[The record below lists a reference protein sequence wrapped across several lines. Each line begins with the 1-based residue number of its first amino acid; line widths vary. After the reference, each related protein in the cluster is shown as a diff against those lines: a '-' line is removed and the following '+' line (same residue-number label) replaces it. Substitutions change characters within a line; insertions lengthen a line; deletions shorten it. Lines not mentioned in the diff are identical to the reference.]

1 MAVRYDEV
9 LVQACGLTDRG
20 RVRPANEDAFVV
32 SDLSAEDDPTLP
44 AAGIPVRE
52 RGVLVAVSDGM
63 GGAQAGE
70 VASALVIDSLKEHLG
85 DDCKWSEI
93 KTSMRCAVERAN
105 LDVWEAA
112 RQAGREGMGATLTAV
127 LVHNAMAYIASVG
140 DSRAYLV
147 RDGRIRQVTRD
158 QSYVEVLVEK
168 GVMTREEAEGSPYRN
183 VILQAMG
190 AKPTVH
196 AALGRIEMRR
206 GDLFLLCTDGL
217 STKVTDDEMYATVGE
232 SPDHVTACRR
242 LVDLANDRGGEDN
255 ITVLIASVDGVG
267 LLEPS
272 ENDSIS
278 RRLESLDDF
287 VP

>member
-1 MAVRYDEV
+1 MVADLSTGNV
-9 LVQACGLTDRG
+9 GLT
-20 RVRPANEDAFVV
+20 PEV
-32 SDLSAEDDPTLP
+32 STHRCGDLGSLL
-44 AAGIPVRE
+44 I
-52 RGVLVAVSDGM
+52 VSDGM
-63 GGAQAGE
+63 GGAVAGE
-70 VASALVIDSLKEHLG
+70 IASDLSVKTIREELARTSHVASVSDRL
-85 DDCKWSEI
+85 
-93 KTSMRCAVERAN
+93 RQAVESANRA
-105 LDVWEAA
+105 VWQKTQENPQLA
-112 RQAGREGMGATLTAV
+112 GMGATVTAV
-127 LVHNAMAYIASVG
+127 LCHGGRAYVAQVG

-217 STKVTDDEMYATVGE
+217 STKVTDDEMYAIVVE
-232 SPDHVTACRR
+232 SPDHITACRR